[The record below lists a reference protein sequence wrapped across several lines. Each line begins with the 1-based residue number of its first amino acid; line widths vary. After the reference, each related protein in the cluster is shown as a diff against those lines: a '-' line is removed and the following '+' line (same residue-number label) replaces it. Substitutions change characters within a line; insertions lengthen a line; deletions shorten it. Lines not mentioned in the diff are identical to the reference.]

1 MSTRRSRTL
10 RELPGRRGGAQP
22 VLQGFAHVF
31 RHYARGVWDNDWLR
45 FAAVTIARVCG
56 TTQSAGLH
64 VVVID
69 EDVEAW
75 SSQRDPVELF
85 DPWAA
90 RGPRRRG
97 PDADASAHRPASCLT
112 QGSLLSQCEAGGF
125 AVRGGKGSQ
134 CEARGLGVRSR
145 ELRSAKP
152 RSAKCGRTSNRTARR
167 GGSQSSRA
175 VRPRGL
181 ALLRR
186 SATKPARSATCVG

>member
-1 MSTRRSRTL
+1 M
-10 RELPGRRGGAQP
+10 
-22 VLQGFAHVF
+22 LQGFAHVF
-31 RHYARGVWDNDWLR
+31 RHYARGVWDSDWLR

-75 SSQRDPVELF
+75 SSQQDPVELF

-134 CEARGLGVRSR
+134 CGVRSR

-167 GGSQSSRA
+167 GGSQSSRVRA
-175 VRPRGL
+175 VMVIFVLRPLTQFFMQGYREGVRNECYNVQHPPL
-181 ALLRR
+181 PRLR
-186 SATKPARSATCVG
+186 PL

>member
-1 MSTRRSRTL
+1 M
-10 RELPGRRGGAQP
+10 
-22 VLQGFAHVF
+22 LQGFAHVF
-31 RHYARGVWDNDWLR
+31 RHYARGVWDSDWLR

-75 SSQRDPVELF
+75 SSQQDPVELF

-145 ELRSAKP
+145 EVRSAKP
-152 RSAKCGRTSNRTARR
+152 RSAKCEAEKCE
-167 GGSQSSRA
+167 
-175 VRPRGL
+175 VR
-181 ALLRR
+181 
-186 SATKPARSATCVG
+186 